1 MHAEY
6 SSVLQQRKLLTL
18 KLSDTDAKLQ
28 IQLEKTK
35 ELDGRGDTDGG
46 EYLVEKCL
54 VVESELRK
62 SLSDCQAKDEEL
74 MDTRAQLHST
84 QVTVR
89 GLREQLA
96 GLELELGTRQE
107 KVNSS
112 RL

>member
-1 MHAEY
+1 MHAQY

-18 KLSDTDAKLQ
+18 KLCDTEAKLQ
-28 IQLEKTK
+28 TQLEKTK

-54 VVESELRK
+54 LVENELRK